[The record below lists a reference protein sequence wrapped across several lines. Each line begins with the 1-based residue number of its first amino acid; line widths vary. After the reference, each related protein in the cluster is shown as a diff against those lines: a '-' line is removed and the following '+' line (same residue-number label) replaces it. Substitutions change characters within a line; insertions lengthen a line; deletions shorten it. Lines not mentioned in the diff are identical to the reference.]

1 MGVIQEVQ
9 RREQEV
15 LGSTKT
21 RQQQLDSP
29 AKLLIMTVVYLA
41 ILVSLSLASPGAS
54 PEALASPG
62 SYASDYGY
70 SPSSQYHAQDNLG
83 QYNFGFTSP
92 DQTKEEI
99 KTADGVTRGAYSYVD
114 ANGILQ
120 TVKYISDA
128 LGFRVAAT
136 NLPVH
141 DVASPDVAPVAVPV
155 FPESVPVV
163 QTSAPVIQAAAPV
176 VQTSNSVIPAAA
188 PVAASYSQ
196 VNYHSSMTPNVDYAY
211 LPYAQDYNYYYPS
224 APYVQ
229 AHSAVSVQPV
239 APVVQSVAPVV
250 QPVTPVVQQV
260 APEVTGSQY
269 HAQDEVGQYSFG
281 YNDPNSVR
289 QEVKTADGVVR
300 GAYQYVDSNGL
311 LQTTEYIADAAGFR
325 VGATNLPQG
334 TVEVPVSVVDTPEVA
349 AAKVAHAQAYAEAH
363 AEADAA
369 AAIQPEDLS
378 LYDTPVTY
386 EQEPTQTLVNL
397 RTDDAGH
404 VEAAPGYSQVF
415 IPAPAPTPVVQT
427 AAPVPVAQDASVV
440 PATQESQYHAQDDW
454 GQYNYGYSDGNSI
467 KQEVKSADGVT
478 RGSYSYVD
486 ANGLVQTVNYISD
499 ALGFRVAATN
509 LPVHNIDTPVQ
520 AAPAVAPQ

>member
-1 MGVIQEVQ
+1 MG

-41 ILVSLSLASPGAS
+41 ILVSLSLASPEAS

-229 AHSAVSVQPV
+229 AHPAVAVQPV

-349 AAKVAHAQAYAEAH
+349 AAKIAPAKAH

-427 AAPVPVAQDASVV
+427 AAPVPVAQAASDV

-454 GQYNYGYSDGNSI
+454 GQ
-467 KQEVKSADGVT
+467 
-478 RGSYSYVD
+478 YSYVD

-509 LPVHNIDTPVQ
+509 LP
-520 AAPAVAPQ
+520 